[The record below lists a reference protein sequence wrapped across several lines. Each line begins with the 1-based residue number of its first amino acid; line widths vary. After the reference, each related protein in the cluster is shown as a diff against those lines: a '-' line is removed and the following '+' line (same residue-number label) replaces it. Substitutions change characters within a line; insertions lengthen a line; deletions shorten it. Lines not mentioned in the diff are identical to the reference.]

1 MMTITLE
8 APAKINLW
16 LDVGNKRP
24 DGYHDIESVMQTV
37 TLTDTLTITKNDGG
51 AARHIS
57 ISCSTDEL
65 ACDESNL
72 CYMAAQAF
80 FSRTGMRRYSVAI
93 HIEKRIP
100 IAAGLAGGS
109 TDAAATLIGLDRLY
123 GTGLTTEE
131 LCGIGKRIGADVPF
145 CVRRGISVT
154 RGIGE
159 IMSPCGRLPDCAILI
174 ACEGERVPTPWAY
187 RMVDEMKERTGQE
200 TMSVDRFTSLL
211 SEKRGIEDIASGM
224 RNIFEDAV
232 LPHRERARE
241 LFQMMEQTGAIRVMM
256 SGSGPSVFGVY
267 RDMRSAESAA
277 KKLRENGIPPMIC
290 EPYYED

>member
-37 TLTDTLTITKNDGG
+37 TLTDTLTITRNDGG

-93 HIEKRIP
+93 HI
-100 IAAGLAGGS
+100 
-109 TDAAATLIGLDRLY
+109 
-123 GTGLTTEE
+123 
-131 LCGIGKRIGADVPF
+131 
-145 CVRRGISVT
+145 
-154 RGIGE
+154 
-159 IMSPCGRLPDCAILI
+159 
-174 ACEGERVPTPWAY
+174 
-187 RMVDEMKERTGQE
+187 
-200 TMSVDRFTSLL
+200 
-211 SEKRGIEDIASGM
+211 
-224 RNIFEDAV
+224 
-232 LPHRERARE
+232 
-241 LFQMMEQTGAIRVMM
+241 
-256 SGSGPSVFGVY
+256 
-267 RDMRSAESAA
+267 
-277 KKLRENGIPPMIC
+277 
-290 EPYYED
+290 